1 MKSDPAIDVARP
13 DFRPA
18 IDLSH
23 PSRGEGGFS
32 LVELTVALFLVI
44 TIAVFGLQTI
54 VSGWMLQ
61 NWSIAQS
68 MTDSYAS
75 IETANAQRWVF
86 NNIAASG
93 RWPVYP
99 ASSSTQVTIGVS
111 PHGPVTATVIR
122 TSHPPA
128 TDVVTGAVSYLLES
142 YVIYADGKRQYC
154 KVSKVY
160 RDE

>member
-1 MKSDPAIDVARP
+1 MKSDPAMNLAGPRC
-13 DFRPA
+13 
-18 IDLSH
+18 
-23 PSRGEGGFS
+23 GEGGFS

-54 VSGWMLQ
+54 SSAWMLQ

-68 MTDSYAS
+68 MADSYAS

-86 NNIAASG
+86 NNIGLSG
-93 RWPVYP
+93 RWPAYP
-99 ASSSTQVTIGVS
+99 ASATSTQVPIGVS
-111 PHGPVTATVIR
+111 PHGKVTATVIR
-122 TSHPPA
+122 TSHLYN
-128 TDVVTGAVSYLLES
+128 DLVTGAQSYLLES